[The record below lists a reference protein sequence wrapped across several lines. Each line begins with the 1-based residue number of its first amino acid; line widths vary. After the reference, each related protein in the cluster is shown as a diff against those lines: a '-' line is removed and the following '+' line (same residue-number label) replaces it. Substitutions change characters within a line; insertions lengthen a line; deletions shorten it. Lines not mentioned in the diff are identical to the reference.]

1 MAVERFANL
10 AGTLLNGAY
19 TSGSGVLNVDSTAAP
34 FPQTGNFRVAVADP
48 TTFVVKVILKV
59 TAINSGTQFAV
70 TAEGADANGADND
83 LCKLVLTNDGLASM
97 FADALQYGAYA
108 SLPATTNQRAG
119 NRYLCTD
126 SPYEFVFNGS
136 VWVPFIPG
144 IGQVTQPPSSGWSW
158 VNQGGASVVTTTG
171 GIQLLAP
178 AGAGDNHR
186 VYVRTPANSTFVA
199 SLLFT
204 PEIFTENSV
213 FVGLY
218 FRESGTGKLSGIGVT
233 NSGGS
238 LGVRAN
244 RWASPTTSGVAISSL
259 IFPIARYRRFAL
271 VQMELTSTDVIY
283 RVAYDD
289 RATYYQVAT
298 EAKTVSFTTAPNEYG
313 IGVNSNNATYPAAL
327 SAWSIVET

>member
-48 TTFVVKVILKV
+48 TTFAVKVLLKV
-59 TAINSGTQFAV
+59 TAINSATQFAV
-70 TAEGADANGADND
+70 TAEGSDANGADND
-83 LCKLVLTNDGLASM
+83 LCKLVLTNDGLGSM
-97 FADALQYGAYA
+97 FADALQFGTYA
-108 SLPATTNQRAG
+108 NLPATTNQRLG

-126 SPYEFVFNGS
+126 SPYECVFDGS
-136 VWVPFIPG
+136 AWDHFIPS
-144 IGQVTQPPSSGWSW
+144 IGQVTQPPTSGWSW
-158 VNQGGASVVTTTG
+158 VNQGGASVVTTHG
-171 GIQLLAP
+171 GLQLLAP

-186 VYVRTPANSTFVA
+186 VYVRTPGNSTFVA

-213 FVGLY
+213 FCGLY
-218 FRESGTGKLSGIGVT
+218 FRESGTGKLSAIGVT

-238 LGVRAN
+238 YGVRAN

-259 IFPIARYRRFAL
+259 IFPVVRFHHFVI

-283 RVAYDD
+283 RVAYDN
-289 RATYYQVAT
+289 RTQYYQVAT
-298 EAKTVSFTTAPNEYG
+298 ESKTTSFTTAPDQYG
-313 IGVNSNNATYPAAL
+313 IGVNSNNATYLAGMT
-327 SAWSIVET
+327 AWSIVET